1 MTDAYDV
8 SKRQKELAQREW
20 NLPEIEA
27 RFSRLV
33 NQGIP
38 EKTLNRET
46 LAVEK
51 EALLDRVQLRAEE
64 YCYLMRNCA
73 KSTAT
78 ALMEEFGFG
87 SLDIIKAMGPVPGI
101 SMSGGPCGP
110 VTGGLITLGFY
121 FADPDLL
128 NHNATPAY
136 LYGGEFVRRF
146 ESVFGSVNCPDIQQ
160 RLLGR
165 YYDPM
170 SSAENLK
177 AFYGS
182 AARENCPVA
191 PGMGARIAA
200 ELILKSL
207 KV

>member
-1 MTDAYDV
+1 LD
-8 SKRQKELAQREW
+8 QREW
-20 NLPEIEA
+20 NLPEIED
-27 RFSRLV
+27 RFRRLV
-33 NQGIP
+33 KQGIP
-38 EKTLNRET
+38 EKTLDREA
-46 LAVEK
+46 LAAEK
-51 EALLDRVQLRAEE
+51 EALLDRVQRRAEE

-87 SLDIIKAMGPVPGI
+87 SLEIIKAMGPVPGLA
-101 SMSGGPCGP
+101 MSGGPCGP
-110 VTGGLITLGFY
+110 VTGGMVALGYF
-121 FADPDLL
+121 FADADMT
-128 NHNATPAY
+128 NHNATTAY

-146 ESVFGSVNCPDIQQ
+146 ESVFGSLHCPDIQR
-160 RLLGR
+160 RLLGQ

-182 AARENCPVA
+182 AARENCPLA